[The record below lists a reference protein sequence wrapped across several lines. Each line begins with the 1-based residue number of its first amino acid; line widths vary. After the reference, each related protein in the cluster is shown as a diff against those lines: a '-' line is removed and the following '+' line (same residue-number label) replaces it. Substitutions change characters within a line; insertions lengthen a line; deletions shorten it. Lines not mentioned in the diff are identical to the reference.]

1 MGSAHPTPYL
11 RFALI
16 SLIAIAGV
24 VTAYGIVGSNLAAG
38 HKTDAAAREA
48 AAVVGEPYRALFDR
62 ADTTQPA
69 SDDLV
74 EAANSLTF
82 QLGAGDVRGVR
93 ITSSTGTVVYEGGV
107 RFPALPPQNDPG
119 AVSST
124 KVSAGDGAELFVTQL
139 GADGFSVEIA
149 QDAAGVDSAVGGAR
163 VTFIVTAAVF
173 AAIGWALLQGAF
185 LLGVQPLVRGHGRL
199 AHLFDTGER
208 LRSSMDLHDV
218 LSQLA
223 RDATRLGGAD
233 YGLVALYDDKT
244 SEVILR
250 ATYDRGTGT
259 VALHQRA
266 IDDWFVRRAIA
277 GNTAHLGTMTEAS
290 VHQYFGRDAAPGRE
304 SPLFVAPMA
313 IGDRVVGAVAVVS
326 PGARRGFSPAEAHLI
341 EQLGGQAVTAV
352 EQSILFAKVRSDAKE
367 IEDSYDSTLKA
378 LMAALDAKDR
388 VTEGHCERVGKLTVE
403 LALKLGIPE
412 SQIVHIE
419 RGAMLH
425 DVGKIGVPDEILKKP
440 AALTD
445 QEWEAMRKH
454 PLLAGL
460 LVSKVG
466 FLEPAMPILLY
477 HHEKYDGT
485 GYPFGLAGDNIPLE
499 ARIFTIV
506 DAYDA
511 MTQDRP
517 YRDAMSHLDAMLE
530 IRAHNGTQFDPDIVA
545 AFEELMASKPG
556 LRENTGRR
564 VLSMHDI
571 EDLPPHDEHVA

>member
-16 SLIAIAGV
+16 SFIAFAA
-24 VTAYGIVGSNLAAG
+24 VTAAYSVVGSNFAAG
-38 HKTDAAAREA
+38 NKTDAAAREA
-48 AAVVGEPYRALFDR
+48 AAVIGEPYRALFDR
-62 ADTTQPA
+62 VDTTRPA
-69 SDDLV
+69 DRDL
-74 EAANSLTF
+74 AAAADSLTF

-93 ITSSTGTVVYEGGV
+93 ITSLTGTKVYEGGV
-107 RFPALPPQNDPG
+107 RFPDLPPENDPG
-119 AVSST
+119 AVSSE
-124 KVSAGDGAELFVTQL
+124 KVTADDGTGLFVTQL
-139 GADGFSVEIA
+139 GAAGFSVEIA
-149 QDAAGVDSAVGGAR
+149 QDADGIDSAVGGAR
-163 VTFIVTAAVF
+163 VTFIFTAALF
-173 AAIGWALLQGAF
+173 AALGWLLLQGAF
-185 LLGVQPLVRGHGRL
+185 WLGVQPLARGHGRL

-244 SEVILR
+244 SEVMLR
-250 ATYDRGTGT
+250 ATYDRATGS

-277 GNTAHLGTMTEAS
+277 GNTAHLGTMSEAG
-290 VHQYFGRDAAPGRE
+290 VHQYFGQNAASGRE
-304 SPLFVAPMA
+304 VPLFVAPMA

-326 PGARRGFSPAEAHLI
+326 PGARSSFSPAEAKLI
-341 EQLGGQAVTAV
+341 EQLGSQAVTAV

-388 VTEGHCERVGKLTVE
+388 ITEGHCERVGKLTVE
-403 LALKLGIPE
+403 LARNLGIPE

-425 DVGKIGVPDEILKKP
+425 DVGKIGVPDEILQKP
-440 AALTD
+440 AALND
-445 QEWEAMRKH
+445 NEWEAMRKH

-485 GYPFGLAGDNIPLE
+485 GYPFGLAGTNIPLE

-517 YRDAMSHLDAMLE
+517 YRDAMSHHDAMEE
-530 IRAHNGTQFDPDIVA
+530 IRANNGTQFDPDIVA
-545 AFEELMASKPG
+545 AFEDLMANKPD
-556 LRENTGRR
+556 LRENSGRR
-564 VLSMHDI
+564 VLNMHDI
-571 EDLPPHDEHVA
+571 EDTPPPDENVA